1 MFNLIFQSATSNI
14 LYLGVLGFTV
24 PLLMLV
30 VNVYAM
36 AIELLFLESKK
47 SSSTLFKYLGDI
59 SYLFPLTVIFIIS

>member
-14 LYLGVLGFTV
+14 LYLGVLSFTV

-47 SSSTLFKYLGDI
+47 SSSMLFKYLGDI

>member
-47 SSSTLFKYLGDI
+47 SSSMLFKYLGDI